1 MSMNMFVFLQVE
13 HENSLS
19 DRATWLD
26 TRGVESEFKLLTY
39 KALQLVRGAYYLF
52 CYIIGE
58 WIVY

>member
-58 WIVY
+58 